1 MNETCPKY
9 SGVTAKAGEARSCQV
24 TVNEMGIQIILVATA
39 KMPVSQKKCLT
50 LLSGGSYGSFCR
62 SRLWWWMFQIEKGTQ
77 RLEPVSLVKLWE
89 YSREFE
95 CNGRGRSAFGRCPKI
110 ERNGW
115 KNRSSCVW
123 EFIQNWMQRL
133 KLYRA
138 GQLVNA
144 RNNAKVILW
153 NTEFNISIIC

>member
-1 MNETCPKY
+1 MRAITFHLLMNETCPKY

-77 RLEPVSLVKLWE
+77 RLEPVSLVKLWK

-95 CNGRGRSAFGRCPKI
+95 CNGRGRSAFGRCPKM
-110 ERNGW
+110 NATVG
-115 KNRSSCVW
+115 KTGQAVLGVYS
-123 EFIQNWMQRL
+123 
-133 KLYRA
+133 KL
-138 GQLVNA
+138 NA
-144 RNNAKVILW
+144 TAKIV
-153 NTEFNISIIC
+153 